1 MSISASRTHLIAVA
15 ALLIAPVA
23 GSAQTPAGGPR
34 FAPSFAAL
42 DVGRAVKVE
51 RPTGTTLGR
60 YAGLAADT
68 LALTSDDGARVA
80 IALTDVTAAWRRDAR
95 TGRGALI
102 GGIAGL
108 AAGGIAGVVLA
119 SMNCSGSTNCGASE
133 WVGIPAL
140 SALGGAALMA
150 GIGALV
156 GTAVHTWTPLA
167 P

>member
-1 MSISASRTHLIAVA
+1 MPILAARARTLALA
-15 ALLIAPVA
+15 ALLAAPVT
-23 GSAQTPAGGPR
+23 GFAQAPAGGPR
-34 FAPSFAAL
+34 FAPAFATL

-51 RPTGTTLGR
+51 RPAGTTLGR

-80 IALTDVTAAWRRDAR
+80 IPLADVTAAWRRDAH
-95 TGRGALI
+95 TGKGALI

-108 AAGGIAGVVLA
+108 VAGGIIGGVLA
-119 SMNCSGSTNCGASE
+119 SEHCSGSITCGARE

-140 SALGGAALMA
+140 SALGGAAVMA

-156 GTAVHTWTPLA
+156 GTAVHTWTPL
-167 P
+167 PP

>member
-1 MSISASRTHLIAVA
+1 MLVVATLLAAPASGLAQ
-15 ALLIAPVA
+15 APE
-23 GSAQTPAGGPR
+23 GGPR
-34 FAPSFAAL
+34 FGPAFASL

-51 RPTGTTLGR
+51 RPGGTTLGR

-68 LALTSDDGARVA
+68 VALTTDDGARVA
-80 IALTDVTAAWRRDAR
+80 VPLTDVTAAWRRDAQ
-95 TGRGALI
+95 TGKGALV

-108 AAGGIAGVVLA
+108 VAGGIIGGVLA
-119 SMNCSGSTNCGASE
+119 SEHCSGSINCGARE

-140 SALGGAALMA
+140 SALGGAAVMA

>member
-1 MSISASRTHLIAVA
+1 MIVVA
-15 ALLIAPVA
+15 ALLAAPA
-23 GSAQTPAGGPR
+23 SGLAQAPAGGPR
-34 FAPSFAAL
+34 FAPAFAAL
-42 DVGRAVKVE
+42 DVGRAVKVT

-60 YAGLAADT
+60 YAGVTADT
-68 LALTSDDGARVA
+68 LALTSDDGAPVA
-80 IALTDVTAAWRRDAR
+80 IPLTDVTAAWRRDAR
-95 TGRGALI
+95 TGTGALI

-108 AAGGIAGVVLA
+108 VAGGIVGGVLA
-119 SMNCSGSTNCGASE
+119 SEHCSGSINCGARE

-140 SALGGAALMA
+140 SALGGAAVMA

>member
-1 MSISASRTHLIAVA
+1 MPIPASLARTIAVA
-15 ALLIAPVA
+15 ALLTVPATGV
-23 GSAQTPAGGPR
+23 AQTPSGGPR
-34 FAPSFAAL
+34 FAPAFAAL

-60 YAGLAADT
+60 FAGLAADT
-68 LALTSDDGARVA
+68 LALTSDDGSRVS
-80 IALTDVTAAWRRDAR
+80 IPLTDVNAAWRRDAR
-95 TGRGALI
+95 TGKGALI

-108 AAGGIAGVVLA
+108 VAGGIIGGVLA
-119 SMNCSGSTNCGASE
+119 SEHCSGSITCGARE

-140 SALGGAALMA
+140 SALGGAAVMA

-156 GTAVHTWTPLA
+156 GTAVRGWTPLA